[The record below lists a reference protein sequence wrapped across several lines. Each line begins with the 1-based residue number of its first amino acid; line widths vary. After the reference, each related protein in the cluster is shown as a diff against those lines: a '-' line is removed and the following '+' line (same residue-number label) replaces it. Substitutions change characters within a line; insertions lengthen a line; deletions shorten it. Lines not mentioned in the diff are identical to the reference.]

1 MKKIL
6 LGSTALLGAGLLSA
20 SAAAQVEL
28 QISGYAQFEAGWVD
42 EDNDAAAERDYDFR
56 QDGWIQFN
64 ARGVAD
70 NGLEYG
76 AEIELDDIAA
86 DEGIEQDEQY
96 VYVRGGFGTL
106 RFGDKEGAV
115 KELAVTAPTGFGSGG
130 FDGNYGEYM
139 IGTAST
145 AYLLDAEEAMGDTD
159 ATKITYLTPEF
170 SGFQAGISF
179 TPTDNNKGKSG
190 KQRTDEF
197 LDRNDDDV
205 IDADDEPLTRPNG
218 EYENVVGIAAN
229 YAADFEGF
237 NVLVGAGYLFG
248 SAVEDGEDLRAFD
261 VGLNVGFGGFTVGA
275 QYVLVTEAVGI
286 DEVETIQFGA
296 TYEFDAWTFG
306 ANAALTTEEDLA
318 GDKVDTNIYSVGAT
332 YSVAPGLAV
341 YADSA
346 FIDSDTGDA
355 TVFLVGTSVAF

>member
-42 EDNDAAAERDYDFR
+42 QDNDAAAERDYDFR

-86 DEGIEQDEQY
+86 GEIEQDEQY
-96 VYVRGGFGTL
+96 VYIRGGFGTL

-115 KELAVTAPTGFGSGG
+115 KELAVTAPIGFGSGG
-130 FDGNYGEYM
+130 FDGNYGDYLLSD
-139 IGTAST
+139 TVNT
-145 AYLLDAEEAMGDTD
+145 TYLLDPEDQLNSD
-159 ATKITYLTPEF
+159 QTKITYLTPEF
-170 SGFQAGISF
+170 SGFQAGIHF
-179 TPTDNNKGKSG
+179 TPSSDGEGKSG
-190 KQRTDEF
+190 AERT
-197 LDRNDDDV
+197 
-205 IDADDEPLTRPNG
+205 ADDG
-218 EYENVVGIAAN
+218 GDYENMVGVAAN
-229 YAADFEGF
+229 YAADFGGF

-248 SAVEDGEDLRAFD
+248 EAVDGGDDYKAYD

-275 QYVLVTEAVGI
+275 AYVAITEWADADS
-286 DEVETIQFGA
+286 DEADTIQLGA
-296 TYEFDAWTFG
+296 QYEFDAWTFG
-306 ANAALTTEEDLA
+306 ANAALTTEDLRA
-318 GDKVDTNIYSVGAT
+318 GGEIDTNIYSVGAT

-355 TVFLVGTSVAF
+355 TVFLVGTAVSF

>member
-86 DEGIEQDEQY
+86 GEIEQDEQY
-96 VYVRGGFGTL
+96 VYIRGGFGTL

-115 KELAVTAPTGFGSGG
+115 KELAVTAPIGFGSGG
-130 FDGNYGEYM
+130 FDGNYGEYL
-139 IGTAST
+139 IGTTST

-179 TPTDNNKGKSG
+179 APTDDNAGKSG
-190 KQRTDEF
+190 AERTA
-197 LDRNDDDV
+197 
-205 IDADDEPLTRPNG
+205 ADGD
-218 EYENVVGIAAN
+218 YENVVGVAAN
-229 YAADFEGF
+229 YAADFGGF

-248 SAVEDGEDLRAFD
+248 SAVGNTDDLQGYD
-261 VGLNVGFGGFTVGA
+261 IGLNVGFGGLTVGA
-275 QYVLVTEAVGI
+275 QYVAITERADADS
-286 DEVETIQFGA
+286 DEADTIQLGA
-296 TYEFDAWTFG
+296 QYEFDAWTFG
-306 ANAALTTEEDLA
+306 ANAALTTEDLRA
-318 GDKVDTNIYSVGAT
+318 GGEIDTNIYSVGAT